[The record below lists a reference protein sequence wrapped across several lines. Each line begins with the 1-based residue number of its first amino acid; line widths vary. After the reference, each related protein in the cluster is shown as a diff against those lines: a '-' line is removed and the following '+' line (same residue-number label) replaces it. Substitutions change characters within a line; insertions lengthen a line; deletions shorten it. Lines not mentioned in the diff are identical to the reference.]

1 MVSVGC
7 RIHTHPAR
15 TDPGLVERF
24 RNIPVAN
31 LDDCMGRTAALSSAI
46 RPYGPRRRAAAPQ
59 KTPVPVMQP
68 GEIRLHPQRP
78 LRAVHHLGGQ
88 ALVKLRLMA
97 DEENGALIFL

>member
-46 RPYGPRRRAAAPQ
+46 RPYGPRR
-59 KTPVPVMQP
+59 
-68 GEIRLHPQRP
+68 L
-78 LRAVHHLGGQ
+78 LGQ
-88 ALVKLRLMA
+88 AFTVRVPAGDNLMFHKA
-97 DEENGALIFL
+97 MDMAQP

>member
-46 RPYGPRRRAAAPQ
+46 RPYGPRR
-59 KTPVPVMQP
+59 
-68 GEIRLHPQRP
+68 
-78 LRAVHHLGGQ
+78 HLP
-88 ALVKLRLMA
+88 
-97 DEENGALIFL
+97 

>member
-46 RPYGPRRRAAAPQ
+46 RALWPAPAVRAGIYC
-59 KTPVPVMQP
+59 KSP
-68 GEIRLHPQRP
+68 G
-78 LRAVHHLGGQ
+78 GGQ
-88 ALVKLRLMA
+88 SDVP
-97 DEENGALIFL
+97 

>member
-31 LDDCMGRTAALSSAI
+31 LDDCMGRTAALSS
-46 RPYGPRRRAAAPQ
+46 PSGPMARA
-59 KTPVPVMQP
+59 
-68 GEIRLHPQRP
+68 GC
-78 LRAVHHLGGQ
+78 
-88 ALVKLRLMA
+88 
-97 DEENGALIFL
+97 